1 MSERDRDSKG
11 REKAGSASWGLGDE
25 RLKGLWLVVMEKV
38 KFWEILAFNFQRGR
52 NWERENFCLKNFERG
67 VKG

>member
-52 NWERENFCLKNFERG
+52 N
-67 VKG
+67 